1 MLATMWP
8 LPPAKV
14 QCSSRGA
21 VHKLKLGSSVP
32 SPSPGVWSIY
42 VNFMLK
48 KAPLLYCSATCYQL
62 FGYQISGFSELCR
75 KKKKKDAHLRG
86 SRAGASRAVQAPS
99 SLFRSLGNLR
109 QLLPVGGEGGLER
122 PLKPLSFKL
131 QVNLETW
138 RPKPFF

>member
-75 KKKKKDAHLRG
+75 KKKKRRTPQGLSGRRLPRSPGSFLFVSLSGEPTPTLASGRGRWARKATEAFIIQITSKLR
-86 SRAGASRAVQAPS
+86 
-99 SLFRSLGNLR
+99 
-109 QLLPVGGEGGLER
+109 
-122 PLKPLSFKL
+122 
-131 QVNLETW
+131 NLEA
-138 RPKPFF
+138 